1 MTYSIISQSIYYVYP
16 LLACVSDTRLK
27 KWVNSP
33 PTGRPAV
40 TCDRHLAIGQSTGH
54 RCNTGDVDAQGAPW
68 AGSATFWCCHFEFC
82 FIHVLYRSSSV
93 DCHDSWLMYD
103 SMVCFTVVRDSWET
117 VFLSPH
123 NGTLSFAGLL
133 EIFHPDFWGG
143 MRWCDRPGD
152 PTDLASWNLACKC
165 GTERD
170 GRCLV
175 ASNAGRNGW
184 WKNGCNMLHI
194 VNLIFILAHIFWT
207 FRILYGPSFRSQSYW
222 MDDHTPSIPCCWVT
236 CFQGG
241 PPTGVFGR
249 GPLGMRSHWN
259 RAVWC
264 RLYLA
269 ALA

>member
-16 LLACVSDTRLK
+16 LLACVSDIRLK
-27 KWVNSP
+27 KLVNSP

-123 NGTLSFAGLL
+123 NGTLSFGWFVGDLPSGFLRWDAL
-133 EIFHPDFWGG
+133 
-143 MRWCDRPGD
+143 MRQ
-152 PTDLASWNLACKC
+152 
-165 GTERD
+165 
-170 GRCLV
+170 
-175 ASNAGRNGW
+175 AGRSHGFGIVESCLQVW
-184 WKNGCNMLHI
+184 YRGRWKMSC
-194 VNLIFILAHIFWT
+194 
-207 FRILYGPSFRSQSYW
+207 
-222 MDDHTPSIPCCWVT
+222 
-236 CFQGG
+236 CFQ
-241 PPTGVFGR
+241 R
-249 GPLGMRSHWN
+249 REERMMKEWL
-259 RAVWC
+259 
-264 RLYLA
+264 
-269 ALA
+269 